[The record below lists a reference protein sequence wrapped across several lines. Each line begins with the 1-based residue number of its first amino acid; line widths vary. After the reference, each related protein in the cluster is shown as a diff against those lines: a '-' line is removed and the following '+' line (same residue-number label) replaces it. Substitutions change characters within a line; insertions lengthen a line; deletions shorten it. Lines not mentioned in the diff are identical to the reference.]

1 MSAHDNESHHIVP
14 YKVYVYIWA
23 ALVILTG
30 LTVSA
35 SYANLG
41 HVAILTAI
49 LIATAKA
56 GLVLLYF
63 MHIRFEK
70 PIFTVMILATLVT
83 YGIFIG
89 LTFTDYFYR

>member
-1 MSAHDNESHHIVP
+1 MSAHDNETHHIVP
-14 YKVYVYIWA
+14 YKVYGYIWA

-30 LTVSA
+30 ITVGA

-41 HVAILTAI
+41 HVAIITAI
-49 LIATAKA
+49 LIATVKA
-56 GLVLLYF
+56 TLVLMYF